1 VPVPKQSGNVHKLTI
16 AARSSAPNH
25 HAYSLLLTAIWARAI
40 LPLSSACRSQRFDH
54 LEQEFAA
61 ELPEVWCRY
70 MQAGEA
76 NILDRFTEHS
86 VEQVVTVLHGMLNE
100 LNT

>member
-1 VPVPKQSGNVHKLTI
+1 VFPRIALTI
-16 AARSSAPNH
+16 SVRPSSAWSIRM
-25 HAYSLLLTAIWARAI
+25 AARAI